1 MNQYTTESNE
11 GNVVQLKHDKKVVT
25 TSPQRGKYFFVI
37 MAAIFPV
44 ISLIGF
50 IPSYVAMNAGEFNIH
65 WSAHVHGALMVGW
78 LIIYILQSWLALKNN
93 FKFHRTLGLY
103 SVALGIIIWCSMG
116 TASARAL
123 IGYKPLIDSFLFD
136 VLVIQLYGMLV
147 FGLFFTW
154 GILLRKNGAAHKRLL
169 FLATLVLMQAAID
182 RIHLLQVGPLPFVC
196 LDLFLIPL
204 FIYDKITLKR
214 IHPITWTGLMVYI
227 VAQATVIATFGSL
240 AWHTFWFNLVSKF
253 Y

>member
-1 MNQYTTESNE
+1 MNQYTMQSGE
-11 GNVVQLKHDKKVVT
+11 GNVLQLKDDKKVVAAST
-25 TSPQRGKYFFVI
+25 QRGRYFFVI

-44 ISLIGF
+44 ISLVGF
-50 IPSYVAMNAGEFNIH
+50 IPSYVAMNAGEFKIH
-65 WSAHVHGALMVGW
+65 WSAHVHGALMLGW
-78 LIIYILQSWLALKNN
+78 LIIYILQSWLALKGN
-93 FKFHRTLGLY
+93 FKFHRALGLY
-103 SVALGIIIWCSMG
+103 AVALGIIIWCSMG
-116 TASARAL
+116 VASAHAL
-123 IGYKPLIDSFLFD
+123 IGNAVPADSFLFD
-136 VLVIQLYGMLV
+136 ILLVQLYIMQV

-154 GILLRKNGAAHKRLL
+154 GILVRKNGAAHKRLL

-182 RIHLLQVGPLPFVC
+182 RIHLLQAGPLPFVC

-214 IHPITWTGLMVYI
+214 IHPITWTGLLVYI
-227 VAQATVIATFGSL
+227 VAQVTVIATFGSL

>member
-11 GNVVQLKHDKKVVT
+11 ENVAQLKHDKKVVT
-25 TSPQRGKYFFVI
+25 TSARRGKYFFVI
-37 MAAIFPV
+37 MASIFPV

-78 LIIYILQSWLALKNN
+78 LIVYILQSWLALKGN

-103 SVALGIIIWCSMG
+103 AVALGIIIWCSMG

-136 VLVIQLYGMLV
+136 VLVIQLYGMFV

-154 GILLRKNGAAHKRLL
+154 GILVRKNGPAHKRLL

-196 LDLFLIPL
+196 LDLLLIPL

-214 IHPITWTGLMVYI
+214 IHPITWTGLLVYI
-227 VAQATVIATFGSL
+227 VAQAAVIATFGSP
-240 AWHTFWFNLVSKF
+240 AWHSFWFNLASKF